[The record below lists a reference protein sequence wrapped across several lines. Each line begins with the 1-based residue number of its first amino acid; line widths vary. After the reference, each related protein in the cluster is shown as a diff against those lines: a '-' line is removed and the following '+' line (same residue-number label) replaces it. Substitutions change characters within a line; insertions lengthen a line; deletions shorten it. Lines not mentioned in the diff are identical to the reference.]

1 LPKLKPKRL
10 YLVPAVSKVFDILE
24 LLQREKRP
32 LSLEDIHQK
41 VKAPKT
47 TVYRLLKTCVHR
59 GYVAQGQDGLYR
71 IANQPRK
78 LRFGF
83 AGQSSAMPFSQTV
96 TKSLRSAA
104 VHFGVDLVVLDNRY
118 DADTAVRNADKL
130 IQEQVDLIIEFQ
142 VEQSVAAV
150 IADKISGAGI
160 PLIAVDMPHP
170 HATYFGADNYRMG
183 YRLGEALGGHAI
195 KYWRSKVR
203 WVLGLDLEQAGPF
216 VQNRTIG
223 AFDGIRAQLPELLPD
238 CFVRMDS
245 RGLRDRSYRVV
256 LDFLRRHMSDRG
268 ILIAC
273 HNDVVALGALE
284 AVRELHCEKF
294 VAIGG
299 QDCTEEALKE
309 MAAPR
314 SPFIASISHEAETY
328 GEKLI
333 PLGLALLRQ
342 QAVAPYNF
350 TPHRVVSQES
360 LRKGHAATDE
370 KVEGASGSSG
380 GAGPRAKVQ
389 EDSAAGIST
398 PRN

>member
-1 LPKLKPKRL
+1 LAKLKPKRL

-59 GYVAQGQDGLYR
+59 GYLAQGQDGFYR

-83 AGQSSAMPFSQTV
+83 AGQSSAMPFSQIV
-96 TKSLRSAA
+96 TGSLRSAA

-118 DADTAVRNADKL
+118 DAETAVLNAGKL
-130 IQEQVDLIIEFQ
+130 VREEVDLIIEFQ
-142 VEQSVAAV
+142 IEQSVAAV

-183 YRLGEALGGHAI
+183 YSLGEELGCHAI
-195 KYWRSKVR
+195 KRWRSKVS

-223 AFDGIRAQLPELLPD
+223 AFDGIRARLRHLPTSS
-238 CFVRMDS
+238 FVRLDS
-245 RGLRDRSYRVV
+245 RGLRDKSYQVV
-256 LDFLRRHMSDRG
+256 LDFLRRHKNAHG

-299 QDCTEEALKE
+299 QDCLEEALDE
-309 MAAPR
+309 MAKPG

-333 PLGLALLRQ
+333 PLGLAILRQ
-342 QAVAPYNF
+342 QAVPPYNF
-350 TPHRVVSQES
+350 TAHRVVSQES
-360 LRKGHAATDE
+360 LRKSNAAATK
-370 KVEGASGSSG
+370 KV
-380 GAGPRAKVQ
+380 AGPAP
-389 EDSAAGIST
+389 SAAGAIPKS
-398 PRN
+398 RVARK